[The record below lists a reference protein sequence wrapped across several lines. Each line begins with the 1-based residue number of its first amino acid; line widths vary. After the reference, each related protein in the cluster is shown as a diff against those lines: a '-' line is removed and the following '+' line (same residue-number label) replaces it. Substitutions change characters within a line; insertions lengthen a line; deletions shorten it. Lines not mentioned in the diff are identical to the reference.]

1 MRSIG
6 EIGPQGLN
14 RGLRSCFLLI
24 DQLKHKT
31 ALAGFKFNG
40 VNLQLAVNVVL
51 LVEIM
56 VGSIVEIMVEIMVVI
71 KVGIIV
77 GIEVEIMVEIGKK
90 SGVTSNRHE

>member
-56 VGSIVEIMVEIMVVI
+56 VGSIVEIMVEIMV
-71 KVGIIV
+71 GIIV

>member
-24 DQLKHKT
+24 DQLKHET

-56 VGSIVEIMVEIMVVI
+56 VGSIVEIMVEIMV
-71 KVGIIV
+71 GIIV

>member
-6 EIGPQGLN
+6 EIGPQGLH

-24 DQLKHKT
+24 DQLKHET

-56 VGSIVEIMVEIMVVI
+56 VGSIVEIMVEIMV
-71 KVGIIV
+71 GIIV